1 MENEKIIW
9 QGNSSL
15 ISNFGRFMI
24 GIILTLTVV
33 GAIVGI
39 PYIIWTYLVIKNK
52 KYELTQERLIL
63 RSGVLNKKI
72 EELELFRIRDYSIEK
87 PFIYN
92 IFGVGNIILT
102 SSDKTNP
109 YIKLEALKE
118 LPSYLQTRKFILLNP
133 MKMHGLRRCSKIG

>member
-1 MENEKIIW
+1 MGNEKIIW

-15 ISNFGRFMI
+15 ISNFGSFMI

-109 YIKLEALKE
+109 YIKLEALKDIE
-118 LPSYLQTRKFILLNP
+118 NLKNKIRNAVQITRKNNGVKDLEID
-133 MKMHGLRRCSKIG
+133 

>member
-15 ISNFGRFMI
+15 ISNFGSFMI

-63 RSGVLNKKI
+63 KSGVLNKKI
-72 EELELFRIRDYSIEK
+72 EELELFRVRDYSIEK

-92 IFGVGNIILT
+92 MFGLGNIILT

-109 YIKLEALKE
+109 YIKLEALKDIE
-118 LPSYLQTRKFILLNP
+118 NLKNKIRNAVQITRKNNGVKDLEID
-133 MKMHGLRRCSKIG
+133 

>member
-15 ISNFGRFMI
+15 ISNFGSFMI

-109 YIKLEALKE
+109 YIKLEGQKEIEKLKNKIRNAV
-118 LPSYLQTRKFILLNP
+118 QITRKNNGVKDLEID
-133 MKMHGLRRCSKIG
+133 

>member
-15 ISNFGRFMI
+15 ISNFGSFMV

-72 EELELFRIRDYSIEK
+72 EELELFRVRDYSIEK

-92 IFGVGNIILT
+92 IFGLGNIILT

-109 YIKLEALKE
+109 YIKLEALKDFE
-118 LPSYLQTRKFILLNP
+118 DLKNKIRNAVQITRKNNGVKDLEID
-133 MKMHGLRRCSKIG
+133 

>member
-1 MENEKIIW
+1 MGNEKIIW

-15 ISNFGRFMI
+15 ISNFGSFII

-72 EELELFRIRDYSIEK
+72 EELELFRVRDYSIEK

-92 IFGVGNIILT
+92 IFGLGNIILT

-109 YIKLEALKE
+109 YIKLEALKDIE
-118 LPSYLQTRKFILLNP
+118 NLKNKIRNAVQITRKNNGVKDLEID
-133 MKMHGLRRCSKIG
+133 

>member
-15 ISNFGRFMI
+15 ISNFGSFMV

-72 EELELFRIRDYSIEK
+72 EELELFRVRDYSIEK

-92 IFGVGNIILT
+92 IFGLGNIILT

-109 YIKLEALKE
+109 YIKLEALKDIE
-118 LPSYLQTRKFILLNP
+118 DLKNKIRNAVQITRKNNGVKDLEID
-133 MKMHGLRRCSKIG
+133 

>member
-15 ISNFGRFMI
+15 ISNFGSFVI
-24 GIILTLTVV
+24 GIILTLTVI
-33 GAIVGI
+33 GAIIGI

-72 EELELFRIRDYSIEK
+72 EELELFRVRDYSIEK

-92 IFGVGNIILT
+92 IFGLGNIILT

-109 YIKLEALKE
+109 YIKLEALKDIE
-118 LPSYLQTRKFILLNP
+118 NLKNKIRNAVQITRKNNGVKDLEID
-133 MKMHGLRRCSKIG
+133 

>member
-15 ISNFGRFMI
+15 ISNFGSFMV

-52 KYELTQERLIL
+52 KEIMELYNQWKNKYDEESRNSVINF
-63 RSGVLNKKI
+63 LN
-72 EELELFRIRDYSIEK
+72 S
-87 PFIYN
+87 
-92 IFGVGNIILT
+92 
-102 SSDKTNP
+102 
-109 YIKLEALKE
+109 
-118 LPSYLQTRKFILLNP
+118 
-133 MKMHGLRRCSKIG
+133 

>member
-15 ISNFGRFMI
+15 ISNFGSFMI

-63 RSGVLNKKI
+63 KSGVLNKKI
-72 EELELFRIRDYSIEK
+72 EELELFRVRDYSIEK

-92 IFGVGNIILT
+92 IFGLGNIILT

-109 YIKLEALKE
+109 YIKLEALKDIE
-118 LPSYLQTRKFILLNP
+118 NLKNKIRNAVQITRKNNGVKDLEID
-133 MKMHGLRRCSKIG
+133 

>member
-1 MENEKIIW
+1 MGNEKIIW
-9 QGNSSL
+9 QGNASL
-15 ISNFGRFMI
+15 ISNFGSFII

-63 RSGVLNKKI
+63 KSGVLNKKI
-72 EELELFRIRDYSIEK
+72 EELELFRVRDYSIEK

-92 IFGVGNIILT
+92 IFGLGNIILT

-109 YIKLEALKE
+109 YIKLEALKDIE
-118 LPSYLQTRKFILLNP
+118 NLKNKIRNAVQITRKNNGVKDLEID
-133 MKMHGLRRCSKIG
+133 

>member
-15 ISNFGRFMI
+15 ISNFGSFII

-72 EELELFRIRDYSIEK
+72 EELELFRVRDYSIEK

-92 IFGVGNIILT
+92 IFGLGNIILT

-109 YIKLEALKE
+109 YIKLEALKDIE
-118 LPSYLQTRKFILLNP
+118 NLKNKIRNAVQITRKNNGVKDLEID
-133 MKMHGLRRCSKIG
+133 

>member
-15 ISNFGRFMI
+15 ISNFGSFMI

-72 EELELFRIRDYSIEK
+72 EELELFRVRDYSIEK

-92 IFGVGNIILT
+92 IFGLGNIVLT
-102 SSDKTNP
+102 SSDKNNP
-109 YIKLEALKE
+109 YIKLEALKDIE
-118 LPSYLQTRKFILLNP
+118 DLKNKIRNAVQITRKNNGVKDLEID
-133 MKMHGLRRCSKIG
+133 

>member
-1 MENEKIIW
+1 
-9 QGNSSL
+9 
-15 ISNFGRFMI
+15 MI

-118 LPSYLQTRKFILLNP
+118 IEDLKNKIRNAVQITRKNNGVKDLEID
-133 MKMHGLRRCSKIG
+133 

>member
-1 MENEKIIW
+1 MGNEKIIW

-15 ISNFGRFMI
+15 ISNFGSFII

-63 RSGVLNKKI
+63 KSGVLNKKI
-72 EELELFRIRDYSIEK
+72 EELELFRVRDYSIEK

-92 IFGVGNIILT
+92 IFGLGNIILT

-109 YIKLEALKE
+109 YIKLEALKDIE
-118 LPSYLQTRKFILLNP
+118 NLKNKIRNAVQITRKNNGVKDLEID
-133 MKMHGLRRCSKIG
+133 

>member
-15 ISNFGRFMI
+15 ISNFGSFMI

-72 EELELFRIRDYSIEK
+72 EELELFRVRDYSIEK

-92 IFGVGNIILT
+92 IFGLGNIILT

-109 YIKLEALKE
+109 YIKLEALKDIE
-118 LPSYLQTRKFILLNP
+118 NLKNKIRNAVQITRKNNGVKDLEID
-133 MKMHGLRRCSKIG
+133 

>member
-15 ISNFGRFMI
+15 ISNFGSFMI

-63 RSGVLNKKI
+63 KSGVLNKKI
-72 EELELFRIRDYSIEK
+72 EELELFRVRDYSIEK

-92 IFGVGNIILT
+92 MFGLGNIMLT

-109 YIKLEALKE
+109 YIKLEALKDIE
-118 LPSYLQTRKFILLNP
+118 NLKNKIRNAVQITRKNNGVKDLEID
-133 MKMHGLRRCSKIG
+133 

>member
-15 ISNFGRFMI
+15 ISNFGSFMI

-102 SSDKTNP
+102 SSDKNNP
-109 YIKLEALKE
+109 YIKLEALKDIE
-118 LPSYLQTRKFILLNP
+118 DLKNKIRNAVQITRKNNGVKDLEID
-133 MKMHGLRRCSKIG
+133 

>member
-15 ISNFGRFMI
+15 ISNFGSFMI

-118 LPSYLQTRKFILLNP
+118 IEDLKNKIRNAVQITRKNNGVKDLEID
-133 MKMHGLRRCSKIG
+133 

>member
-1 MENEKIIW
+1 MVNEKIIW

-15 ISNFGRFMI
+15 ISNFGSFMI

-72 EELELFRIRDYSIEK
+72 EELELFRVRDYSIEK

-92 IFGVGNIILT
+92 IFGLGNIILT

-109 YIKLEALKE
+109 YIKLEALKDIE
-118 LPSYLQTRKFILLNP
+118 NLKNKIRNAVQITRKNNGVKDLEID
-133 MKMHGLRRCSKIG
+133 

>member
-1 MENEKIIW
+1 MVNEKIIW

-15 ISNFGRFMI
+15 ISNFGSFII

-72 EELELFRIRDYSIEK
+72 EELELFRVRDYSIEK

-92 IFGVGNIILT
+92 IFGLGNIILT

-109 YIKLEALKE
+109 YIKLEALKDIE
-118 LPSYLQTRKFILLNP
+118 NLKNKIRNAVQITRKNNGVKDLEID
-133 MKMHGLRRCSKIG
+133 

>member
-72 EELELFRIRDYSIEK
+72 EELELFRVRDYSIEK

-92 IFGVGNIILT
+92 IFGLGNIILT

-109 YIKLEALKE
+109 YIKLEALKDIE
-118 LPSYLQTRKFILLNP
+118 DLKNKIRNAVQITRKNNGVKDLEID
-133 MKMHGLRRCSKIG
+133 

>member
-9 QGNSSL
+9 QGNASL
-15 ISNFGRFMI
+15 ISNFGSFMI

-72 EELELFRIRDYSIEK
+72 EELELFRVRDYSIEK

-92 IFGVGNIILT
+92 IFGLGNIILT

-109 YIKLEALKE
+109 YIKLEALKDIE
-118 LPSYLQTRKFILLNP
+118 NLKNKIRNAVQITRKNNGVKDLEID
-133 MKMHGLRRCSKIG
+133 

>member
-15 ISNFGRFMI
+15 ISNFGSFMI

-63 RSGVLNKKI
+63 KSGVLNKKI
-72 EELELFRIRDYSIEK
+72 EELELFRVRDYSIEK

-92 IFGVGNIILT
+92 IFGLGNIVLT
-102 SSDKTNP
+102 SSDKNNP
-109 YIKLEALKE
+109 YIKLEALKDIE
-118 LPSYLQTRKFILLNP
+118 DLKNKIRNAVQITRKNNGVKDLEID
-133 MKMHGLRRCSKIG
+133 

>member
-15 ISNFGRFMI
+15 ISNFGSFMI

-118 LPSYLQTRKFILLNP
+118 IEDLKKKIRNAVQITRKNNGVKDLEID
-133 MKMHGLRRCSKIG
+133 